1 MNRKVVIGI
10 GIVLAGVLGFVGYKI
25 YKKIKNQSSNE

>member
-10 GIVLAGVLGFVGYKI
+10 GIVIAGVLGFVGYKI
-25 YKKIKNQSSNE
+25 YKNNQKPKS

>member
-25 YKKIKNQSSNE
+25 YKNNNKPKS

>member
-1 MNRKVVIGI
+1 MNRKVIIGI

-25 YKKIKNQSSNE
+25 YKNNKKPKS

>member
-10 GIVLAGVLGFVGYKI
+10 GIVLTGVLAYVGYRIHKS
-25 YKKIKNQSSNE
+25 NQLKPKAE

>member
-10 GIVLAGVLGFVGYKI
+10 GIVLAGILGFVGYKI
-25 YKKIKNQSSNE
+25 YKNNQKPKA

>member
-25 YKKIKNQSSNE
+25 YKNNQKPK